1 MPAERSSR
9 SGARGRSASM
19 TRTPPR
25 RAVEV
30 DPARALPAPREI
42 ALFLDVDGTLLH
54 IADTPDAVTIDRATV
69 DLLARAH
76 RATGGATALI
86 TGRRIADVD
95 RLFAPLALPVAG
107 QHGFERR
114 DAAGALHR
122 HAQPLPQLSE
132 VRARLEAFAAGH
144 PGVLIEDK
152 ALTLAA
158 HYRLAPAAGSTLGAL
173 VERLAAD
180 SGGAL
185 AIQRGKMVFEL
196 RPAGKDKGTAIAEFL
211 DEAPFRGRTPVFLG
225 DDLTDEYGFSI
236 VNGRGGV
243 SVKVGDEP
251 TEATARLP
259 DVDAVR
265 AWLERLAAAADAKGD

>member
-1 MPAERSSR
+1 M
-9 SGARGRSASM
+9 AR
-19 TRTPPR
+19 TLPR
-25 RAVEV
+25 RAAAV
-30 DPARALPAPREI
+30 DFARAISTPREI
-42 ALFLDVDGTLLH
+42 ALFIDVDGTLLH
-54 IADTPDAVTIDRATV
+54 IADTPDAVTVDRATV

-86 TGRRIADVD
+86 TGRRIADID
-95 RLFAPLALPVAG
+95 SLFAPLVLPVAG

-114 DAAGALHR
+114 DAAGALHQ
-122 HAQPLPQLSE
+122 HAQSPPQLGAA
-132 VRARLEAFAAGH
+132 RARLAAFAAEH
-144 PGVLIEDK
+144 PGVLVEDK

-158 HYRLAPAAGSTLGAL
+158 HYRLAPGAGAALGTL
-173 VERLAAD
+173 VERLAAE
-180 SGGAL
+180 SAGAL

-211 DEAPFRGRTPVFLG
+211 DETPFRGRMPVFLG

-243 SVKVGDEP
+243 SVKVGDGP

-265 AWLERLAAAADAKGD
+265 AWLERLAAAADAAGD

>member
-1 MPAERSSR
+1 MP
-9 SGARGRSASM
+9 RSAS
-19 TRTPPR
+19 RGS
-25 RAVEV
+25 A
-30 DPARALPAPREI
+30 AAGLALALPAAGEI
-42 ALFLDVDGTLLH
+42 ALFLDVDGTLLP
-54 IADTPDAVTIDRATV
+54 IAATPDAVAIDRATV
-69 DLLARAH
+69 DLLGRAQ
-76 RATGGATALI
+76 RATGGAVALI

-122 HAQPLPQLSE
+122 HAQPLPELAA
-132 VRARLEAFAAGH
+132 VRAPLAAFAADH

-158 HYRLAPAAGSTLGAL
+158 HYRLAPGAGPALGAL
-173 VERLAAD
+173 VERLAAE
-180 SGGAL
+180 SGGVL

-211 DEAPFRGRTPVFLG
+211 DELPFRGRTPVFVG
-225 DDLTDEYGFSI
+225 DDLTDEYGFSV

-243 SVKVGDEP
+243 SVKVGDGP
-251 TEATARLP
+251 TEAAARLP

-265 AWLERLAAAADAKGD
+265 AWLERLAAAAEATER

>member
-1 MPAERSSR
+1 
-9 SGARGRSASM
+9 M
-19 TRTPPR
+19 TRTLSR
-25 RAVEV
+25 GAAAV
-30 DPARALPAPREI
+30 DSARAIPSPREL

-122 HAQPLPQLSE
+122 HAQPPPELAAA
-132 VRARLEAFAAGH
+132 RARLAAFAAAR

-152 ALTLAA
+152 GLTLAA
-158 HYRLAPAAGSTLGAL
+158 HYRLAPAAGAALGTL
-173 VERLAAD
+173 VERLAAE
-180 SGGAL
+180 SAGTL

-196 RPAGKDKGTAIAEFL
+196 RPAGKDKGTAITEFL
-211 DEAPFRGRTPVFLG
+211 EEDPFRGRVPVFLG

-243 SVKVGDEP
+243 SVKVGDGP

-265 AWLERLAAAADAKGD
+265 GWLERLAAAAPDRED

>member
-1 MPAERSSR
+1 
-9 SGARGRSASM
+9 M
-19 TRTPPR
+19 TRSPPR
-25 RAVEV
+25 RAAEV
-30 DPARALPAPREI
+30 DPARVIPAPREI

-76 RATGGATALI
+76 HATGGATALI
-86 TGRRIADVD
+86 TGRRIADAD

-114 DAAGALHR
+114 DAAGVLHR
-122 HAQPLPQLSE
+122 HAQPLPQLAAA
-132 VRARLEAFAAGH
+132 RTRLEAYASGH

-152 ALTLAA
+152 EITLAA
-158 HYRLAPAAGSTLGAL
+158 HYRLAPAAGPALGVLAQ
-173 VERLAAD
+173 RLAAD
-180 SGGAL
+180 SDGAL

-196 RPAGKDKGTAIAEFL
+196 RPAGRDTGTAIAEFL

-243 SVKVGDEP
+243 SVKVGDGP
-251 TEATARLP
+251 TEATMRLP

-265 AWLERLAAAADAKGD
+265 AWLERLAAATGATED

>member
-1 MPAERSSR
+1 MTARAPGR
-9 SGARGRSASM
+9 GAAA
-19 TRTPPR
+19 P
-25 RAVEV
+25 
-30 DPARALPAPREI
+30 DPARALPPACEI

-54 IADTPDAVTIDRATV
+54 IAATPDAVSIDPAAVALLERAF
-69 DLLARAH
+69 

-122 HAQPLPQLSE
+122 HAQSLPELAAMRAPL
-132 VRARLEAFAAGH
+132 AAFAADH

-152 ALTLAA
+152 GLSVAA
-158 HYRLAPAAGSTLGAL
+158 HYRLAPGAGPALGAL
-173 VERLAAD
+173 VERLAAE
-180 SGGAL
+180 SGGVL

-211 DEAPFRGRTPVFLG
+211 DEPPFRGRTPVFVG
-225 DDLTDEYGFSI
+225 DDLTDEYGFSV
-236 VNGRGGV
+236 VNGHGGV
-243 SVKVGDEP
+243 SVKVGDGP
-251 TEATARLP
+251 TEAVARLP

-265 AWLERLAAAADAKGD
+265 AWLERLTAAAEAAER

>member
-1 MPAERSSR
+1 
-9 SGARGRSASM
+9 M
-19 TRTPPR
+19 TRTPSR
-25 RAVEV
+25 GAAAA
-30 DPARALPAPREI
+30 DPARAIPSPREI

-69 DLLARAH
+69 ELLARAH
-76 RATGGATALI
+76 RVTGGATALI

-95 RLFAPLALPVAG
+95 RLFAPLALPAAG

-122 HAQPLPQLSE
+122 HTQPLPELAAA
-132 VRARLEAFAAGH
+132 RARLTAFATEH

-152 ALTLAA
+152 ELTLAA
-158 HYRLAPAAGSTLGAL
+158 HYRLAPAAGAALGRLAG
-173 VERLAAD
+173 RLAAE
-180 SGGAL
+180 SGGTL

-211 DEAPFRGRTPVFLG
+211 EEAPFRGRTPVFLG
-225 DDLTDEYGFSI
+225 DDLTDEHGFSI

-243 SVKVGDEP
+243 SVKVGDGP

-265 AWLERLAAAADAKGD
+265 AWLERLAAASEAAED

>member
-1 MPAERSSR
+1 VAARNRSRDAAVPA
-9 SGARGRSASM
+9 
-19 TRTPPR
+19 
-25 RAVEV
+25 
-30 DPARALPAPREI
+30 PARALPAPREI

-54 IADTPDAVTIDRATV
+54 LADTPDAVTIDRGTV
-69 DLLARAH
+69 ALVERAH

-86 TGRRIADVD
+86 TGRRIADID
-95 RLFAPLALPVAG
+95 RLFAPLRLPVAG

-114 DAAGALHR
+114 DAALALHP
-122 HAQPLPQLSE
+122 HARPGPELAAA
-132 VRARLEAFAAGH
+132 RARLEAFAAGH

-158 HYRLAPAAGSTLGAL
+158 HYRLAPAVASALGAL
-173 VERLAAD
+173 AERLAAE
-180 SGGAL
+180 SGGAF

-196 RPAGKDKGTAIAEFL
+196 RPAGRDKGTAIAEFL
-211 DEAPFRGRTPVFLG
+211 DEVPFRGRMPVFLG

-243 SVKVGDEP
+243 SIKVGDGP
-251 TEATARLP
+251 TEANARLP

-265 AWLERLAAAADAKGD
+265 TWLARLAGVAEATED

>member
-1 MPAERSSR
+1 MAARTRSR
-9 SGARGRSASM
+9 GAA
-19 TRTPPR
+19 
-25 RAVEV
+25 A
-30 DPARALPAPREI
+30 PARAVPAPREI

-54 IADTPDAVTIDRATV
+54 LAHTPDAVSIDRGI
-69 DLLARAH
+69 LALVERIH

-95 RLFAPLALPVAG
+95 RLFAPLHLPVAG

-122 HAQPLPQLSE
+122 HAQPRPELAAA
-132 VRARLEAFAAGH
+132 RARLEAFAAGQ

-152 ALTLAA
+152 ELTLAA
-158 HYRLAPAAGSTLGAL
+158 HFRLAPAAGAALGAL
-173 VERLAAD
+173 AERLVAE
-180 SGGAL
+180 SGGAFAL
-185 AIQRGKMVFEL
+185 QRGKMVFEL

-243 SVKVGDEP
+243 SVKVGDGP
-251 TEATARLP
+251 TEANARLP
-259 DVDAVR
+259 DVEAVR
-265 AWLERLAAAADAKGD
+265 DWLARLAATAGPREG

>member
-1 MPAERSSR
+1 VAAP
-9 SGARGRSASM
+9 
-19 TRTPPR
+19 
-25 RAVEV
+25 
-30 DPARALPAPREI
+30 DPARALPALREM

-69 DLLARAH
+69 DLLRRIH

-86 TGRRIADVD
+86 SGRCIADVD

-114 DAAGALHR
+114 DAAGEVRR
-122 HAQPLPQLSE
+122 HAEPLPELAE
-132 VRARLEAFAAGH
+132 VRARLERFAAGH

-152 ALTLAA
+152 ELTLAA
-158 HYRLAPAAGSTLGAL
+158 HYRLAPAAGPAL
-173 VERLAAD
+173 EALAERLAAQC
-180 SGGAL
+180 GGVL

-211 DEAPFRGRTPVFLG
+211 EEAPFRGRTPVFLG

-243 SVKVGDEP
+243 SVKVGEGP
-251 TEATARLP
+251 TEANSRLP

-265 AWLERLAAAADAKGD
+265 TWLARLAGTAEATED

>member
-1 MPAERSSR
+1 
-9 SGARGRSASM
+9 
-19 TRTPPR
+19 
-25 RAVEV
+25 
-30 DPARALPAPREI
+30 
-42 ALFLDVDGTLLH
+42 
-54 IADTPDAVTIDRATV
+54 
-69 DLLARAH
+69 
-76 RATGGATALI
+76 
-86 TGRRIADVD
+86 
-95 RLFAPLALPVAG
+95 
-107 QHGFERR
+107 
-114 DAAGALHR
+114 
-122 HAQPLPQLSE
+122 

-243 SVKVGDEP
+243 SVKVGDGP
-251 TEATARLP
+251 TEAAARLP

-265 AWLERLAAAADAKGD
+265 AWLERLAPATHATED

>member
-1 MPAERSSR
+1 MI
-9 SGARGRSASM
+9 
-19 TRTPPR
+19 RTPPR

-30 DPARALPAPREI
+30 DAARAIPAPREI

-54 IADTPDAVTIDRATV
+54 IADTPDAVTVDRATV
-69 DLLARAH
+69 DLLERAR

-86 TGRRIADVD
+86 TGRRIADID
-95 RLFAPLALPVAG
+95 RLFAPLAVPVAG

-114 DAAGALHR
+114 DAAGALHQ
-122 HAQPLPQLSE
+122 HARTIPQLGAA
-132 VRARLEAFAAGH
+132 RARLAAFAAEH
-144 PGVLIEDK
+144 PGVLVEDK
-152 ALTLAA
+152 VLTLAA
-158 HYRLAPAAGSTLGAL
+158 HYRLAPGAGSALGAL
-173 VERLAAD
+173 VERLAAE

-211 DEAPFRGRTPVFLG
+211 DEAPFRDRIPVFLG

-243 SVKVGDEP
+243 SVKVGDGP

-265 AWLERLAAAADAKGD
+265 AWLERLAAAADAAED

>member
-1 MPAERSSR
+1 MI
-9 SGARGRSASM
+9 
-19 TRTPPR
+19 RTPPR
-25 RAVEV
+25 RATEV
-30 DPARALPAPREI
+30 DPARVIPAPREI

-76 RATGGATALI
+76 HATGGATALI
-86 TGRRIADVD
+86 TGRRIGDVD

-122 HAQPLPQLSE
+122 HAQPLPQLAG
-132 VRARLEAFAAGH
+132 VRTRLEVFASGH

-152 ALTLAA
+152 ELTLAA
-158 HYRLAPAAGSTLGAL
+158 HYRLAPRAGATLGAL

-211 DEAPFRGRTPVFLG
+211 DEVPFRGRTPVFLG

-243 SVKVGDEP
+243 SVKVGDGP
-251 TEATARLP
+251 TEATTRLP

-265 AWLERLAAAADAKGD
+265 AWLEQLATATDATED

>member
-1 MPAERSSR
+1 MT
-9 SGARGRSASM
+9 ARV
-19 TRTPPR
+19 PR
-25 RAVEV
+25 RGAAAF
-30 DPARALPAPREI
+30 DPARALPQAGDI
-42 ALFLDVDGTLLH
+42 ALFLDVDGTLLD
-54 IADTPDAVTIDRATV
+54 IADTPEAVRIDPATV
-69 DLLARAH
+69 ALLERAY

-86 TGRRIADVD
+86 TGRRIADID

-122 HAQPLPQLSE
+122 HAEPRPELAAA
-132 VRARLEAFAAGH
+132 RASLEAFAARH

-152 ALTLAA
+152 TLTVAA
-158 HYRLAPAAGSTLGAL
+158 HYRLAPGAGPAVGAL
-173 VERLAAD
+173 AERLAAE
-180 SGGAL
+180 SGGVFAV
-185 AIQRGKMVFEL
+185 QRGKMVVEL

-211 DEAPFRGRTPVFLG
+211 DEPPFRGRTPVFLG

-243 SVKVGDEP
+243 SMKVGDGS

-265 AWLERLAAAADAKGD
+265 AWLERLVATGGSEGG

>member
-1 MPAERSSR
+1 MAARIGSRGAAAPA
-9 SGARGRSASM
+9 G
-19 TRTPPR
+19 T
-25 RAVEV
+25 
-30 DPARALPAPREI
+30 LPAPREL

-54 IADTPDAVTIDRATV
+54 LADTPDAVTIDRET
-69 DLLARAH
+69 LALVERAH

-95 RLFAPLALPVAG
+95 RLFAPLRLPVAG

-114 DAAGALHR
+114 DATGALHR
-122 HAQPLPQLSE
+122 HARPRPELAAA
-132 VRARLEAFAAGH
+132 RARLEAFAAGH
-144 PGVLIEDK
+144 PGVLVEDK
-152 ALTLAA
+152 ELTLAA
-158 HYRLAPAAGSTLGAL
+158 HHRLAPAAGSALGAL
-173 VERLAAD
+173 AERLAAE

-185 AIQRGKMVFEL
+185 ALQRGKMVFEL

-243 SVKVGDEP
+243 SVKVGEGP
-251 TEATARLP
+251 TEANTRLP
-259 DVDAVR
+259 GVDAVR
-265 AWLERLAAAADAKGD
+265 AWLARLAGASEATED